1 MIAVKNDL
9 KILQDREGKRLKEYQ
24 FEVENDELIITD
36 EEGELF
42 EYHPTNKES
51 QRVQETLFHEKQTII
66 ENCLFGV
73 DINPNSVKI
82 CRLRLW
88 IELLKNAYY
97 KQIPDAPQ
105 GGSAPLLRGAKQNPT
120 PLLRGAQ
127 NTAPLLRGAGGVLE
141 TLPNI
146 DINIKC
152 GNSLISRFA
161 IDADLSQALKKS
173 KWNIDSYK
181 LAVDTYRNAENK
193 EQKREME
200 RLITD
205 IKSDFRS
212 EISQNDPKLQKLR
225 KLSGELYNMTN
236 QVQLFER
243 SEKEKAE
250 WNKQVEKINSEIQKL
265 EAEIAD
271 IKANKIYDNA
281 FEWRF
286 EFPDVLDDDGNFI
299 GFDVVIGNPPY
310 MRVQEIQITQP
321 LQKLHYENQYKN
333 AKGAYDL
340 ANIFFEL
347 SVNISSNQSNNAY
360 IFPHKFFN
368 SSSSEIFRNYLK
380 EGQFI
385 DKIAHFGANMIF
397 DDADTYTCVAQYS
410 KKSSQGFYFQRF
422 PFKSDFKGLMLDKS
436 EYTFITYEMIDN
448 ASTLYGNNQWILFDD
463 KKGFNIFEKIYKD
476 AKLFSDS
483 FEGIF
488 QGIATSK
495 DDLYIVECLD
505 EKDFKIK
512 VTISGNEYE
521 IERNLFKPFLMG
533 KDVQRFSHLT
543 TNKYVFFPYELK
555 NGNAEIVP
563 IEEIK
568 LRFPKTYSY
577 IIEHEKIFKARESG
591 KASKMQHWHSYIYP
605 KNLNKFEQPK
615 LSSMEIC
622 ANHPNVTL
630 NHEKLYHT
638 TKAYSWVKKEETK
651 ESYEYLL
658 AIANSKLLW
667 WFLKITGDTLQG
679 DARTFKTNYLNPFP
693 LPKEISNELDSKIS
707 NKVIEVLSLKKE
719 NPSHDTTALE
729 AEIDKMVYALY
740 GLTEEE
746 VKIVEGNK

>member
-1 MIAVKNDL
+1 VPQHSKSALFEFNTLDDIYEHIGEGRMFSRDEANTIVNSLKICDPAVGSGHFLVSALNEMIAVKNDL

-97 KQIPDAPQ
+97 KNA
-105 GGSAPLLRGAKQNPT
+105 T
-120 PLLRGAQ
+120 E
-127 NTAPLLRGAGGVLE
+127 LE

-200 RLITD
+200 RLIAD

-286 EFPDVLDDDGNFI
+286 EFPDVLDENGNFI

-310 MRVQEIQITQP
+310 VFARDNFDD
-321 LQKLHYENQYKN
+321 LYKKYYYENYMGIDYQVNLYVLFAELTLNILHKNGNYSLIVPNSLLMVSSTSKIRKLLFKN
-333 AKGAYDL
+333 AS
-340 ANIFFEL
+340 ISEV
-347 SVNISSNQSNNAY
+347 VN
-360 IFPHKFFN
+360 
-368 SSSSEIFRNYLK
+368 
-380 EGQFI
+380 FI
-385 DKIAHFGANMIF
+385 G
-397 DDADTYTCVAQYS
+397 
-410 KKSSQGFYFQRF
+410 
-422 PFKSDFKGLMLDKS
+422 
-436 EYTFITYEMIDN
+436 E
-448 ASTLYGNNQWILFDD
+448 
-463 KKGFNIFEKIYKD
+463 
-476 AKLFSDS
+476 S
-483 FEGIF
+483 FEGVGVETVSYFGNKSKF
-488 QGIATSK
+488 QDNIKISIGENGMIRFSHTKKTTTVLESK
-495 DDLYIVECLD
+495 DMILNVFSDDDTDHFI
-505 EKDFKIK
+505 KKIK
-512 VTISGNEYE
+512 FDTEILDNLVDIKAGLKAYEVGKGNPKQTREDVNNRIYDYDYKYDDSTYPYLE
-521 IERNLFKPFLMG
+521 G
-533 KDVQRFSHLT
+533 KDVQRYFQGKNSSFLKYGDNLAAPRSFNIFKSPKIIVREITGQHPHSIIACYSEDIVLFNMSNIAINYKENSTVSLKFILSLLNSTLFSYYFQLNT
-543 TNKYVFFPYELK
+543 AKAVR
-555 NGNAEIVP
+555 
-563 IEEIK
+563 K
-568 LRFPKTYSY
+568 LFPK
-577 IIEHEKIFKARESG
+577 II
-591 KASKMQHWHSYIYP
+591 
-605 KNLNKFEQPK
+605 LNDLRQ
-615 LSSMEIC
+615 
-622 ANHPNVTL
+622 
-630 NHEKLYHT
+630 
-638 TKAYSWVKKEETK
+638 
-651 ESYEYLL
+651 
-658 AIANSKLLW
+658 
-667 WFLKITGDTLQG
+667 
-679 DARTFKTNYLNPFP
+679 FP
-693 LPKEISNELDSKIS
+693 IKEISIEEQEPFIKIVDQILD
-707 NKVIEVLSLKKE
+707 LKKE

-729 AEIDKMVYALY
+729 DEIDKMVYALY

-746 VKIVEGNK
+746 VKIVEGR